1 MTDKEYSDYNK
12 KRKRDHTRLRTG
24 LGGGRTPVRMQRCEQ
39 RFVSGGVACNACQY
53 YRDEEREAEKRLSQF
68 CTETQTRNCPLAIV
82 V

>member
-12 KRKRDHTRLRTG
+12 KENGTIPDYVQG
-24 LGGGRTPVRMQRCEQ
+24 WGGRTPVRMQRCEQ
-39 RFVSGGVACNACQY
+39 RYVSGGVACNACQY
-53 YRDEEREAEKRLSQF
+53 YRDEEREAEKLLSQF